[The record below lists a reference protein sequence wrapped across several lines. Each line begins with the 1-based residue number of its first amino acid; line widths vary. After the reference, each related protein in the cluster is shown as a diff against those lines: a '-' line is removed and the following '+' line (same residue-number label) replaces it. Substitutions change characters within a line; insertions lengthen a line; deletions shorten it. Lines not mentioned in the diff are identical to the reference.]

1 LRLVVDSKK
10 RFFLM
15 VLGTAASGLA
25 LAVLAAL
32 AGSALLSDSVA
43 GWGGLVGG
51 LAGMVIGYPLG
62 VMAGVAFTRFILKCP
77 GSLWLGLL
85 GAVLPFVLTMGLAE
99 PLNLNQN
106 PNVLFA
112 SFFLAAPFMAAAG
125 FHIRTG
131 RAKRA

>member
-1 LRLVVDSKK
+1 MKFVVDSNK

-25 LAVLAAL
+25 LAILAAL
-32 AGSALLSDSVA
+32 AGSYLLRDSVA

-51 LAGMVIGYPLG
+51 LAGMVIGYPFG
-62 VMAGVAFTRFILKCP
+62 VMAGVVFTKLILKCP

-85 GAVLPFVLTMGLAE
+85 GAVLPAFLTIGLAE
-99 PLNLNQN
+99 PLNLNQD
-106 PNVLFA
+106 PNVLF
-112 SFFLAAPFMAAAG
+112 SIFFLAAPLMATAG

-131 RAKRA
+131 RAHAE